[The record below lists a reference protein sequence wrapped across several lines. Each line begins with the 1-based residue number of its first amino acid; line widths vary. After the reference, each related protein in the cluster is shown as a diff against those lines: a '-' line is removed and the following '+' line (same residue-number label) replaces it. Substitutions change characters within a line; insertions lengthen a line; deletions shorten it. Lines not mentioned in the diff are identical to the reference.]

1 MLIMATKKPE
11 TTAIWRLRVPKSLV
25 LRVKEMADAEKR
37 STTKQ
42 AHLLIE
48 EAISARNGAS
58 Q

>member
-1 MLIMATKKPE
+1 MATKKPE